1 MRDSM
6 RIKLILAGNG
16 QISMTANNLD
26 RRKKPIDY
34 DLLTEVEDRLTDKG
48 LLSQGKAFNLRWMQI
63 HWNWPSK

>member
-1 MRDSM
+1 
-6 RIKLILAGNG
+6 
-16 QISMTANNLD
+16 MTANNLD